1 MVMIEGR
8 EYQDNEP
15 VPWDTAQRLGGFYFC
30 RAEYLGL
37 PPPPAAFIA
46 PGEEKTPEQNELI
59 GRYHAA
65 FSEAEILKMDYMGDM
80 WHAFG

>member
-15 VPWDTAQRLGGFYFC
+15 VPWDIAQRLGGFYFC
-30 RAEYLGL
+30 RAEYLGMPL
-37 PPPPAAFIA
+37 PPAAFCA
-46 PGEEKTPEQNELI
+46 PGDEKTAEQMQII

-65 FSEAEILKMDYMGDM
+65 FSEAEADKMDDL

>member
-1 MVMIEGR
+1 MVIIEGR
-8 EYQDNEP
+8 EYQDGDP
-15 VPWDTAQRLGGFYFC
+15 VPWDIAQRIGGFYFC

-37 PPPPAAFIA
+37 PPPPAAFCRDGFGR
-46 PGEEKTPEQNELI
+46 PDTTPEQLQII

-65 FSEAEILKMDYMGDM
+65 FSEAEADKMDDL

>member
-1 MVMIEGR
+1 MVLINGR
-8 EYQDNEP
+8 EYDDNEQI
-15 VPWDTAQRLGGFYFC
+15 PWDIAQQVGGFYFS

-37 PPPPAAFIA
+37 PPPPAAFVA
-46 PGEEKTPEQNELI
+46 PGDSKTAEQMQII

-65 FSEAEILKMDYMGDM
+65 FSEAEADKMDDL